1 VDVGRW
7 KVWCGS
13 GAPPNPQQNECNCLV
28 SIIATHSNFTCKE
41 KMKVSTVAVCV
52 HPPSAPQN
60 EPKISQWGGVCSGGG
75 AHRVCRIGVCR
86 LHCEHALIMFDLY
99 S

>member
-28 SIIATHSNFTCKE
+28 SIIATHSNP
-41 KMKVSTVAVCV
+41 VAVFV
-52 HPPSAPQN
+52 HPPSAPLNQ
-60 EPKISQWGGVCSGGG
+60 PKISQWGWVCSGGG
-75 AHRVCRIGVCR
+75 AW
-86 LHCEHALIMFDLY
+86 
-99 S
+99 